1 MKSLDDPNDR
11 SESLP
16 YLDDAYCRKVFPL
29 LEQNASPRDIAT
41 CPIQVLENIPAGYW
55 PDQSIKNIEID
66 FTKLE
71 PILSSVP
78 NTEACVILTKDW
90 LGKNLK
96 SNTERYFYQSFKSE
110 CRREEEY
117 DHIINFSAGARI
129 LHSGELKH
137 GPPQKTS
144 LPQMPL
150 VLYETT

>member
-1 MKSLDDPNDR
+1 MKSLDDPNDG

-29 LEQNASPRDIAT
+29 LEQNASPRDIPT
-41 CPIQVLENIPAGYW
+41 CPIQVLENIPVGYW
-55 PDQSIKNIEID
+55 PDQSIKNVEID

-71 PILSSVP
+71 PILTSVP

-90 LGKNLK
+90 LSKNLK
-96 SNTERYFYQSFKSE
+96 SNTERYFRQTFKSE

-117 DHIINFSAGARI
+117 GHIINFSAGAKI
-129 LHSGELKH
+129 LHSGVLKH

-150 VLYETT
+150 VL